1 MTRKKQTS
9 QTQDIGR
16 PPIYGVTM
24 PRVLVRLRPEQLEWV
39 KAQGDYRAP
48 YSSQTIRGYLVERSA
63 FITIRIRRSL
73 PCAHTPSS

>member
-39 KAQGDYRAP
+39 KAQGDNV
-48 YSSQTIRGYLVERSA
+48 SETIRNIIDEAMARDGENPV
-63 FITIRIRRSL
+63 
-73 PCAHTPSS
+73 

>member
-24 PRVLVRLRPEQLEWV
+24 PRVLVRLRPDQLEWV
-39 KAQGDYRAP
+39 KAQGDNV
-48 YSSQTIRGYLVERSA
+48 SQTVRDIIDEAMARVPGMRKPE
-63 FITIRIRRSL
+63 
-73 PCAHTPSS
+73 SSSVCRCPRQM

>member
-39 KAQGDYRAP
+39 KAQGDNV
-48 YSSQTIRGYLVERSA
+48 SETIRNIIDEVMACMPEFAALRGGD
-63 FITIRIRRSL
+63 
-73 PCAHTPSS
+73 